1 MRSDACMDT
10 RLVEDAVALDAQR
23 WRWWWVED
31 APSGLDKRQRQRQ
44 RTVQGSAV
52 CVGDKGRQGRDDGC
66 EDQKDASEGQVP
78 ESRWSLVKGTGVC
91 LRQAGTGRA
100 SDSRVVVV
108 NGRVLSDRLYELRCG
123 RVSNMALVGQRWV
136 QQLPLLTK
144 STH

>member
-1 MRSDACMDT
+1 M
-10 RLVEDAVALDAQR
+10 
-23 WRWWWVED
+23 
-31 APSGLDKRQRQRQ
+31 
-44 RTVQGSAV
+44 

-66 EDQKDASEGQVP
+66 EDQKDASGGQVP

-91 LRQAGTGRA
+91 LGQALGERA
-100 SDSRVVVV
+100 TVGSRLVD
-108 NGRVLSDRLYELRCG
+108 GAFLSGRLYELRSG